1 MAKSLIKEVSKF
13 YNKSGWKLKNKISTD
28 ASLCEDLREHSK
40 EYIKHCRLRIQKH
53 IPKKGTNILDFASGP
68 IQYKEYL
75 SYSKNFKLRH
85 CVDFSKDAINQ
96 ARKKIKLNGKYY
108 CNDFFKIKFKKNFFD
123 CSISLHTIY
132 HIHKNNQKKAI
143 DKLLTITK
151 EKSPLIIV
159 YSNPNTL
166 VNKFKKLIRYS
177 NKESQKIYFFCH
189 PKEWW
194 KQFENI
200 AEVKFYPWRSFSS
213 QHQKIIFPDN
223 FLGKLMFKL
232 VFTLETWFGDFF
244 VNNFQYYFIVLK
256 KKKLL

>member
-1 MAKSLIKEVSKF
+1 MKSVHEF
-13 YNKSGWKLKNKISTD
+13 YNTVGWKKNNKHFKDAKIS
-28 ASLCEDLREHSK
+28 EDLRFFSREYLSK
-40 EYIKHCRLRIQKH
+40 CRKRILKYI
-53 IPKKGTNILDFASGP
+53 PYKGVNMLDFASGP
-68 IQYKEYL
+68 IQYNEYL
-75 SYSKNFKLRH
+75 SYSKNFRHRH

-96 ARKKIKLNGKYY
+96 AKKKLKLNGKYY
-108 CNDFFKIKFKKNFFD
+108 YNDFFKIKFKKNFFD

-151 EKSPLIIV
+151 ENSPLIIV

-166 VNKFKKLIRYS
+166 INKFKKLVNYR
-177 NKESQKIYFFCH
+177 NKERQKIYFFCH
-189 PKEWW
+189 PKVWW

-223 FLGKLMFKL
+223 ILGKLMFKL
-232 VFTLETWFGDFF
+232 VFILETWFGDFF